1 MNTSF
6 FTRASAYII
15 DAIIVLIILNIITI
29 GVPTNNSYNEK
40 ITELTK
46 QLSNGEITTQEYY
59 DQYADVYYDLQ
70 KSNTVVNVIS
80 IILTIAYF
88 IVFQYLNKGQT
99 IGKKLFNLKIVSTDE
114 KPIKLSQIIIRSIFI
129 YSLISAILNIIFV
142 YIIGKDSYYM
152 VSTITTMIDTLLI
165 LITVIFILFR
175 QDKRGIH
182 DVIAKTKVIKEI

>member
-40 ITELTK
+40 ITDLTK

-99 IGKKLFNLKIVSTDE
+99 IGKKLFNLKIVSTEE

-129 YSLISAILNIIFV
+129 YSLISAILNMIFV

-175 QDKRGIH
+175 QDKRGMH

>member
-40 ITELTK
+40 ITDLTK

-175 QDKRGIH
+175 QDKRGMH

>member
-70 KSNTVVNVIS
+70 KSNTVVNAIS

-88 IVFQYLNKGQT
+88 VVFQYLNKGQT
-99 IGKKLFNLKIVSTDE
+99 IGKKLFNLKIVSADE

-175 QDKRGIH
+175 QDKRGMH

>member
-70 KSNTVVNVIS
+70 KSNTVVNAIS

-88 IVFQYLNKGQT
+88 VVFQYLNKGQT
-99 IGKKLFNLKIVSTDE
+99 IGKKLFNLKIVSADE

-142 YIIGKDSYYM
+142 YIICKDSYYM

-175 QDKRGIH
+175 QDKRGMH

>member
-29 GVPTNNSYNEK
+29 GVPTNNSYNKK

-70 KSNTVVNVIS
+70 KSNTVVNIIS

-88 IVFQYLNKGQT
+88 VVFQYLNKGQT
-99 IGKKLFNLKIVSTDE
+99 IGKKLFNLKIVSADE

-175 QDKRGIH
+175 QDKRGMH